1 VKYLVLIKL
10 SDDGRKRFAEAD
22 KLFVASTEIVEK
34 LGGKL
39 LQIYALSSRY
49 DFVAISEYPTPEAA
63 FESRLKHIELGIFD
77 RFEYHEAFDMD
88 LFLAKV

>member
-1 VKYLVLIKL
+1 MKYLVLIKL
-10 SDDGRKRFAEAD
+10 SDEGRKRFTEAD
-22 KLFVASTEIVEK
+22 KLFLASTEIVEK

-39 LQIYALSSRY
+39 LQIFALGNRY

-63 FESRLKHIELGIFD
+63 FESRLKHIEMGIFEL
-77 RFEYHEAFDMD
+77 FEYHEAFDME